1 MMSVKINHNDISS
14 LQILRISQGEKTKDV
29 MSLWD
34 KIKDW
39 FQSNKREKA
48 LKTVENIVYQD
59 LFDDKNHFKMLYHV
73 LMLKTMASDA
83 YKERIKIDI
92 NDNDK
97 NITISIDNYN
107 ISITDIDN
115 EQLNKMSTI
124 INAFNRHSS
133 IFSNEIA
140 LKCLYEKLDKNELND
155 QIFAELYIELDNK
168 IRSGEIDLKLNKSN
182 FNQVNFSAIRQLVSK
197 AIENDNTNLDTE
209 NDNANLE
216 NDNINLENDNI
227 NLENDNIN
235 LENDN
240 VNLENDNIN
249 LENDNV
255 NLENDNINLENDNV
269 NLENDNV
276 NLENDNVNLEND
288 NVNLENDNVNLEND
302 NINLENDNINL
313 ENDNANL
320 NIKKALI
327 KDINR
332 NTYIINGEEIKS
344 KDQDEA
350 MKEFE
355 TLTKDISEENKKAI
369 YYLLNQEGI
378 TLIKSYNDS
387 FDYYTLTTSFSM
399 SNVVKQE
406 QIYSIKTLSD
416 DLIELKIKFFKKSS
430 DKINLAIPLAQP
442 FESKLYNFIYD
453 MVAINNNI
461 EITYDKILNE
471 KMKEIIKQLNNK
483 KPRLGELFS
492 HLLSRNKI
500 IKEDSVDITLK
511 LNKGQLVSL
520 GGECSYNFY

>member
-48 LKTVENIVYQD
+48 LKIVENIVYQD
-59 LFDDKNHFKMLYHV
+59 LFDDKNNFKMLYHV

-227 NLENDNIN
+227 NLENDNTN
-235 LENDN
+235 LDTENDN
-240 VNLENDNIN
+240 ANLENDNIN
-249 LENDNV
+249 LENDNS
-255 NLENDNINLENDNV
+255 NLENDNT
-269 NLENDNV
+269 
-276 NLENDNVNLEND
+276 
-288 NVNLENDNVNLEND
+288 
-302 NINLENDNINL
+302 
-313 ENDNANL
+313 NL

-332 NTYIINGEEIKS
+332 NTYIFNGKEIKS

-355 TLTKDISEENKKAI
+355 TLTKDISEKNKKAI

-430 DKINLAIPLAQP
+430 DKINLDIPLAQP

>member
-48 LKTVENIVYQD
+48 LKIVENIVYQD

-240 VNLENDNIN
+240 
-249 LENDNV
+249 
-255 NLENDNINLENDNV
+255 
-269 NLENDNV
+269 
-276 NLENDNVNLEND
+276 
-288 NVNLENDNVNLEND
+288 
-302 NINLENDNINL
+302 INLENDNINL
-313 ENDNANL
+313 ENDNTNLENDNTNL

-332 NTYIINGEEIKS
+332 NTYIFNGKEIKS

-355 TLTKDISEENKKAI
+355 TLTKDISEKNKKAI

-430 DKINLAIPLAQP
+430 DKINLDIPLAQP

-453 MVAINNNI
+453 MIAINNNI

>member
-1 MMSVKINHNDISS
+1 MMSVKINHNDISNS
-14 LQILRISQGEKTKDV
+14 QILRISQGEKIKDV

-48 LKTVENIVYQD
+48 LKTVENIVCQD

-83 YKERIKIDI
+83 YKERIKINT

-124 INAFNRHSS
+124 INAFNRHSL

-216 NDNINLENDNI
+216 NDNA
-227 NLENDNIN
+227 
-235 LENDN
+235 
-240 VNLENDNIN
+240 
-249 LENDNV
+249 
-255 NLENDNINLENDNV
+255 
-269 NLENDNV
+269 
-276 NLENDNVNLEND
+276 
-288 NVNLENDNVNLEND
+288 
-302 NINLENDNINL
+302 NL

-332 NTYIINGEEIKS
+332 NTYIFNGKEIKS

-350 MKEFE
+350 MEEFE

-430 DKINLAIPLAQP
+430 DKINLDIPLAQP

-471 KMKEIIKQLNNK
+471 KMNEIIKQLNNK

>member
-1 MMSVKINHNDISS
+1 MSVKINHNDISNS
-14 LQILRISQGEKTKDV
+14 QILRISQGEKTKDV

-48 LKTVENIVYQD
+48 LKTVENIVCQD

-83 YKERIKIDI
+83 YKERIKINT

-124 INAFNRHSS
+124 INAFNRHSL

-216 NDNINLENDNI
+216 NDNANLENDNA
-227 NLENDNIN
+227 NLENDNAN

-240 VNLENDNIN
+240 A
-249 LENDNV
+249 
-255 NLENDNINLENDNV
+255 
-269 NLENDNV
+269 
-276 NLENDNVNLEND
+276 
-288 NVNLENDNVNLEND
+288 
-302 NINLENDNINL
+302 NL

-355 TLTKDISEENKKAI
+355 TLTKDISEENKKVI

-387 FDYYTLTTSFSM
+387 FDYYTLTTSFS
-399 SNVVKQE
+399 SNDVVKQE

-430 DKINLAIPLAQP
+430 DKINLDIPLAQP

-471 KMKEIIKQLNNK
+471 KMNEIIKQLNNK

>member
-48 LKTVENIVYQD
+48 LKIVENIVYQD

-227 NLENDNIN
+227 NLENDNTN

-240 VNLENDNIN
+240 TNLENDNT
-249 LENDNV
+249 
-255 NLENDNINLENDNV
+255 
-269 NLENDNV
+269 
-276 NLENDNVNLEND
+276 
-288 NVNLENDNVNLEND
+288 
-302 NINLENDNINL
+302 
-313 ENDNANL
+313 NL

-332 NTYIINGEEIKS
+332 NTYIFNGKEIKS

-355 TLTKDISEENKKAI
+355 TLTKDISEKNKKSI

-387 FDYYTLTTSFSM
+387 FDYYTLTTSFS
-399 SNVVKQE
+399 SNDVVKQE

-430 DKINLAIPLAQP
+430 DKINLDIPLAQP

-471 KMKEIIKQLNNK
+471 KMNEIIKQLNNK

>member
-48 LKTVENIVYQD
+48 LKIVENIVYQD

-227 NLENDNIN
+227 NLENDNTN

-240 VNLENDNIN
+240 TNLENDNTN
-249 LENDNV
+249 LENDNT
-255 NLENDNINLENDNV
+255 NLENDNTNLENDNT
-269 NLENDNV
+269 
-276 NLENDNVNLEND
+276 
-288 NVNLENDNVNLEND
+288 
-302 NINLENDNINL
+302 
-313 ENDNANL
+313 NL

-332 NTYIINGEEIKS
+332 NTYIFNGKEIKS
-344 KDQDEA
+344 KDQDKA

-430 DKINLAIPLAQP
+430 DKINLDIPLAQP

-471 KMKEIIKQLNNK
+471 KMKEIIKQLDNK

>member
-1 MMSVKINHNDISS
+1 MMSVKINHNDISNS
-14 LQILRISQGEKTKDV
+14 QILRISQGEKTKDV

-115 EQLNKMSTI
+115 EKLNKMSTI
-124 INAFNRHSS
+124 INAFNRHLS

-216 NDNINLENDNI
+216 NDNINLESDNT
-227 NLENDNIN
+227 
-235 LENDN
+235 
-240 VNLENDNIN
+240 
-249 LENDNV
+249 
-255 NLENDNINLENDNV
+255 
-269 NLENDNV
+269 
-276 NLENDNVNLEND
+276 
-288 NVNLENDNVNLEND
+288 
-302 NINLENDNINL
+302 
-313 ENDNANL
+313 NL

-332 NTYIINGEEIKS
+332 NTYIFNGKEIKS
-344 KDQDEA
+344 KNQDEA
-350 MKEFE
+350 MEEFE

-430 DKINLAIPLAQP
+430 DKINLDIPLAQP

-471 KMKEIIKQLNNK
+471 KMNEIIKQLNNK

>member
-1 MMSVKINHNDISS
+1 MSVKINHNDISNS
-14 LQILRISQGEKTKDV
+14 QILRISQGEKTKDV

-115 EQLNKMSTI
+115 EKLNKMSTI

-216 NDNINLENDNI
+216 NDNTNLDSDNT
-227 NLENDNIN
+227 
-235 LENDN
+235 
-240 VNLENDNIN
+240 
-249 LENDNV
+249 
-255 NLENDNINLENDNV
+255 
-269 NLENDNV
+269 
-276 NLENDNVNLEND
+276 
-288 NVNLENDNVNLEND
+288 
-302 NINLENDNINL
+302 
-313 ENDNANL
+313 NL

-332 NTYIINGEEIKS
+332 NTYIFNGKEIKS
-344 KDQDEA
+344 KNQDEA
-350 MKEFE
+350 MEEFE

-430 DKINLAIPLAQP
+430 DKINLDIPLAQP

>member
-1 MMSVKINHNDISS
+1 
-14 LQILRISQGEKTKDV
+14 
-29 MSLWD
+29 
-34 KIKDW
+34 
-39 FQSNKREKA
+39 
-48 LKTVENIVYQD
+48 
-59 LFDDKNHFKMLYHV
+59 
-73 LMLKTMASDA
+73 
-83 YKERIKIDI
+83 
-92 NDNDK
+92 
-97 NITISIDNYN
+97 N

-124 INAFNRHSS
+124 INAFNRHSL

-216 NDNINLENDNI
+216 NDNANLENDNA
-227 NLENDNIN
+227 
-235 LENDN
+235 
-240 VNLENDNIN
+240 
-249 LENDNV
+249 
-255 NLENDNINLENDNV
+255 
-269 NLENDNV
+269 
-276 NLENDNVNLEND
+276 
-288 NVNLENDNVNLEND
+288 
-302 NINLENDNINL
+302 NL

-387 FDYYTLTTSFSM
+387 FDYYTLTTSFS
-399 SNVVKQE
+399 SNDVVKQE

-430 DKINLAIPLAQP
+430 DKINLDIPLAQP

-471 KMKEIIKQLNNK
+471 KMNEIIKQLNNK

>member
-1 MMSVKINHNDISS
+1 MMSVKINHNDISNS
-14 LQILRISQGEKTKDV
+14 QILRISQGEKTKDV

-48 LKTVENIVYQD
+48 LKTVENIVCQD

-83 YKERIKIDI
+83 YKERIKINT

-124 INAFNRHSS
+124 INAFNRHSL

-216 NDNINLENDNI
+216 NDNINLENDNA
-227 NLENDNIN
+227 NLENDNAN

-240 VNLENDNIN
+240 A
-249 LENDNV
+249 
-255 NLENDNINLENDNV
+255 
-269 NLENDNV
+269 
-276 NLENDNVNLEND
+276 
-288 NVNLENDNVNLEND
+288 
-302 NINLENDNINL
+302 NL

-387 FDYYTLTTSFSM
+387 FDYYTLTTSFS
-399 SNVVKQE
+399 SNDVVKQE

-430 DKINLAIPLAQP
+430 DKINLNIPLAQP

-471 KMKEIIKQLNNK
+471 KMNEIIKQLNNK

>member
-48 LKTVENIVYQD
+48 LKIVENIVYQD

-240 VNLENDNIN
+240 I
-249 LENDNV
+249 
-255 NLENDNINLENDNV
+255 
-269 NLENDNV
+269 
-276 NLENDNVNLEND
+276 
-288 NVNLENDNVNLEND
+288 NLEND

-313 ENDNANL
+313 ENDNTNLENDNTNLENDNTNLENDNTNL

-332 NTYIINGEEIKS
+332 NTYIFNGKEIKS

-355 TLTKDISEENKKAI
+355 TLTKDISEKNKKAI

-387 FDYYTLTTSFSM
+387 FDYYTLTTSFS
-399 SNVVKQE
+399 SNDVVKQE

-430 DKINLAIPLAQP
+430 DKINLDIPLAQP

-471 KMKEIIKQLNNK
+471 KMNEIIKQLNNK

>member
-1 MMSVKINHNDISS
+1 MMSVKINHNDISNS
-14 LQILRISQGEKTKDV
+14 QILRISQGEKTKDV

-48 LKTVENIVYQD
+48 LKIVENIVYQD

-83 YKERIKIDI
+83 YKERIKINI
-92 NDNDK
+92 NDK

-124 INAFNRHSS
+124 INIFNRHPS

-155 QIFAELYIELDNK
+155 QLFAELYIELDNK

-182 FNQVNFSAIRQLVSK
+182 FNQVDFSAISQLVSK
-197 AIENDNTNLDTE
+197 AIEMDNTNLK
-209 NDNANLE
+209 
-216 NDNINLENDNI
+216 
-227 NLENDNIN
+227 
-235 LENDN
+235 N
-240 VNLENDNIN
+240 V
-249 LENDNV
+249 
-255 NLENDNINLENDNV
+255 
-269 NLENDNV
+269 
-276 NLENDNVNLEND
+276 
-288 NVNLENDNVNLEND
+288 
-302 NINLENDNINL
+302 
-313 ENDNANL
+313 
-320 NIKKALI
+320 LI

-332 NTYIINGEEIKS
+332 NTYIFNGKEIKS
-344 KDQDEA
+344 KDQNEA
-350 MKEFE
+350 MEEFE

-378 TLIKSYNDS
+378 TLIKSYNDA
-387 FDYYTLTTSFSM
+387 FDYYTLTTSFSI
-399 SNVVKQE
+399 NDVFKQE

-416 DLIELKIKFFKKSS
+416 DLIEVKIKFFKKSG
-430 DKINLAIPLAQP
+430 DKINQNIPLAQP

-461 EITYDKILNE
+461 EITDDKSLNE
-471 KMKEIIKQLNNK
+471 KMNEIKKQLNNK
-483 KPRLGELFS
+483 ESRLGELFFN
-492 HLLSRNKI
+492 LLDRYKI

-520 GGECSYNFY
+520 GGECSYKFY

>member
-48 LKTVENIVYQD
+48 LKIVENIVYQD

-216 NDNINLENDNI
+216 NDNINLENDNT
-227 NLENDNIN
+227 
-235 LENDN
+235 
-240 VNLENDNIN
+240 
-249 LENDNV
+249 
-255 NLENDNINLENDNV
+255 
-269 NLENDNV
+269 
-276 NLENDNVNLEND
+276 
-288 NVNLENDNVNLEND
+288 
-302 NINLENDNINL
+302 
-313 ENDNANL
+313 NL

-332 NTYIINGEEIKS
+332 NTYIFNGKEIKS

-430 DKINLAIPLAQP
+430 DKINLDIPLAQP

-471 KMKEIIKQLNNK
+471 KMKEIIKQLDNK

>member
-216 NDNINLENDNI
+216 NDNANLENDNINLENDNI

-240 VNLENDNIN
+240 T
-249 LENDNV
+249 
-255 NLENDNINLENDNV
+255 
-269 NLENDNV
+269 
-276 NLENDNVNLEND
+276 
-288 NVNLENDNVNLEND
+288 
-302 NINLENDNINL
+302 
-313 ENDNANL
+313 NL

-332 NTYIINGEEIKS
+332 NTYIFNGKEIKS

-430 DKINLAIPLAQP
+430 DKINLDIPLAQP

-471 KMKEIIKQLNNK
+471 KMNEIIKQLNNK

>member
-216 NDNINLENDNI
+216 NDNINLENDN
-227 NLENDNIN
+227 
-235 LENDN
+235 
-240 VNLENDNIN
+240 VN

-288 NVNLENDNVNLEND
+288 NV
-302 NINLENDNINL
+302 NLENDNINL

>member
-1 MMSVKINHNDISS
+1 MMNVKINHNDISS

-48 LKTVENIVYQD
+48 LKIVENIVVEEK
-59 LFDDKNHFKMLYHV
+59 FDDKNNFKMLYHV

-83 YKERIKIDI
+83 YKERIKINT

-124 INAFNRHSS
+124 INAFNRHSL

-216 NDNINLENDNI
+216 NDNINLENDN
-227 NLENDNIN
+227 
-235 LENDN
+235 
-240 VNLENDNIN
+240 
-249 LENDNV
+249 
-255 NLENDNINLENDNV
+255 
-269 NLENDNV
+269 
-276 NLENDNVNLEND
+276 
-288 NVNLENDNVNLEND
+288 
-302 NINLENDNINL
+302 
-313 ENDNANL
+313 ANL

-332 NTYIINGEEIKS
+332 NTYIFNGKEIKS

-350 MKEFE
+350 MEEFE
-355 TLTKDISEENKKAI
+355 TLTKDISEKNKKAI

-430 DKINLAIPLAQP
+430 DKINLDIPLAQP

-471 KMKEIIKQLNNK
+471 KMNEIIKQLNNK

-520 GGECSYNFY
+520 GGECSYKFY

>member
-1 MMSVKINHNDISS
+1 MMSVKINHNDISNS
-14 LQILRISQGEKTKDV
+14 QILRISQGEKTKDV

-92 NDNDK
+92 NDR

-197 AIENDNTNLDTE
+197 AIENS
-209 NDNANLE
+209 
-216 NDNINLENDNI
+216 
-227 NLENDNIN
+227 
-235 LENDN
+235 N
-240 VNLENDNIN
+240 VNLET
-249 LENDNV
+249 ENSNT
-255 NLENDNINLENDNV
+255 
-269 NLENDNV
+269 
-276 NLENDNVNLEND
+276 
-288 NVNLENDNVNLEND
+288 
-302 NINLENDNINL
+302 
-313 ENDNANL
+313 NL
-320 NIKKALI
+320 NIKNALI

-332 NTYIINGEEIKS
+332 NTYIFNGEKIKS
-344 KDQDEA
+344 KDQNEA
-350 MKEFE
+350 MEEFE

-399 SNVVKQE
+399 
-406 QIYSIKTLSD
+406 
-416 DLIELKIKFFKKSS
+416 
-430 DKINLAIPLAQP
+430 
-442 FESKLYNFIYD
+442 
-453 MVAINNNI
+453 
-461 EITYDKILNE
+461 
-471 KMKEIIKQLNNK
+471 
-483 KPRLGELFS
+483 
-492 HLLSRNKI
+492 
-500 IKEDSVDITLK
+500 
-511 LNKGQLVSL
+511 
-520 GGECSYNFY
+520 

>member
-216 NDNINLENDNI
+216 NDNINLENDNT
-227 NLENDNIN
+227 NLENDNTN

-240 VNLENDNIN
+240 TNLENDNTN
-249 LENDNV
+249 LENDNT
-255 NLENDNINLENDNV
+255 
-269 NLENDNV
+269 
-276 NLENDNVNLEND
+276 
-288 NVNLENDNVNLEND
+288 
-302 NINLENDNINL
+302 
-313 ENDNANL
+313 NL

-332 NTYIINGEEIKS
+332 NTYIFNGKEIKS

-355 TLTKDISEENKKAI
+355 TLTKDISEKNKKAI

-430 DKINLAIPLAQP
+430 DKINLDIPLAQP

-471 KMKEIIKQLNNK
+471 KMKEIIKQLDNK

>member
-48 LKTVENIVYQD
+48 LKIVENIVYQD

-197 AIENDNTNLDTE
+197 AIENS
-209 NDNANLE
+209 
-216 NDNINLENDNI
+216 
-227 NLENDNIN
+227 
-235 LENDN
+235 N
-240 VNLENDNIN
+240 VNLET
-249 LENDNV
+249 ENSNT
-255 NLENDNINLENDNV
+255 
-269 NLENDNV
+269 
-276 NLENDNVNLEND
+276 
-288 NVNLENDNVNLEND
+288 
-302 NINLENDNINL
+302 
-313 ENDNANL
+313 NL
-320 NIKKALI
+320 NIKNALI

-332 NTYIINGEEIKS
+332 NTYIFNGKEIKS

-355 TLTKDISEENKKAI
+355 TLTKDISEKNKKAI

-387 FDYYTLTTSFSM
+387 FDYYTLTTSFS
-399 SNVVKQE
+399 SNDVVKQE

-430 DKINLAIPLAQP
+430 DKINLDIPLAQP

-471 KMKEIIKQLNNK
+471 KMNEIIKQLNNK

>member
-1 MMSVKINHNDISS
+1 MMSVKINHNDISNS
-14 LQILRISQGEKTKDV
+14 QILRISQGEKTKDV

-48 LKTVENIVYQD
+48 LKTVENIVCQD

-83 YKERIKIDI
+83 YKERIKINT

-124 INAFNRHSS
+124 INAFNRHSL

-216 NDNINLENDNI
+216 NDNINLENDNA
-227 NLENDNIN
+227 NLENDNA
-235 LENDN
+235 
-240 VNLENDNIN
+240 
-249 LENDNV
+249 
-255 NLENDNINLENDNV
+255 
-269 NLENDNV
+269 
-276 NLENDNVNLEND
+276 
-288 NVNLENDNVNLEND
+288 
-302 NINLENDNINL
+302 NL

-387 FDYYTLTTSFSM
+387 FDYYTLTTSFS
-399 SNVVKQE
+399 SNDVVKQE

-430 DKINLAIPLAQP
+430 DKINLDIPLAQP

-471 KMKEIIKQLNNK
+471 KMNEIIKQLNNK

>member
-1 MMSVKINHNDISS
+1 MSVKINHNDISS

-48 LKTVENIVYQD
+48 LKIVENIVYQD

-92 NDNDK
+92 NDK

-197 AIENDNTNLDTE
+197 AIENDNTNLE
-209 NDNANLE
+209 NDNT
-216 NDNINLENDNI
+216 
-227 NLENDNIN
+227 
-235 LENDN
+235 
-240 VNLENDNIN
+240 
-249 LENDNV
+249 
-255 NLENDNINLENDNV
+255 
-269 NLENDNV
+269 
-276 NLENDNVNLEND
+276 
-288 NVNLENDNVNLEND
+288 
-302 NINLENDNINL
+302 
-313 ENDNANL
+313 NL

-332 NTYIINGEEIKS
+332 NTYIFNGKEIKS

-355 TLTKDISEENKKAI
+355 TLTKDISEKNKKAI

-430 DKINLAIPLAQP
+430 DKINLDIPLAQP

>member
-1 MMSVKINHNDISS
+1 MMSVKINHNDISNS
-14 LQILRISQGEKTKDV
+14 QILRISQGEKTKDV

-39 FQSNKREKA
+39 FQSSKREKA

-92 NDNDK
+92 NDNDNDNDK

-140 LKCLYEKLDKNELND
+140 LKYLYEKLDKNELND

-209 NDNANLE
+209 NDN
-216 NDNINLENDNI
+216 
-227 NLENDNIN
+227 
-235 LENDN
+235 
-240 VNLENDNIN
+240 
-249 LENDNV
+249 
-255 NLENDNINLENDNV
+255 
-269 NLENDNV
+269 
-276 NLENDNVNLEND
+276 
-288 NVNLENDNVNLEND
+288 
-302 NINLENDNINL
+302 INL

-332 NTYIINGEEIKS
+332 NTYIFNGKEIKS

-350 MKEFE
+350 MEEFE

-430 DKINLAIPLAQP
+430 DKINLDIPLAQP

-461 EITYDKILNE
+461 EITDDKILNE
-471 KMKEIIKQLNNK
+471 KMNEIIKQLNNK
-483 KPRLGELFS
+483 KPKLGELFS

>member
-216 NDNINLENDNI
+216 NDNINLENDN
-227 NLENDNIN
+227 
-235 LENDN
+235 
-240 VNLENDNIN
+240 VNLENDNIK
-249 LENDNV
+249 
-255 NLENDNINLENDNV
+255 LENDNV

-276 NLENDNVNLEND
+276 
-288 NVNLENDNVNLEND
+288 
-302 NINLENDNINL
+302 NL

>member
-1 MMSVKINHNDISS
+1 MSVKINHNDISS

-216 NDNINLENDNI
+216 NDNT
-227 NLENDNIN
+227 
-235 LENDN
+235 
-240 VNLENDNIN
+240 
-249 LENDNV
+249 
-255 NLENDNINLENDNV
+255 
-269 NLENDNV
+269 
-276 NLENDNVNLEND
+276 
-288 NVNLENDNVNLEND
+288 
-302 NINLENDNINL
+302 
-313 ENDNANL
+313 NL

-332 NTYIINGEEIKS
+332 NTYIFNGKEIKS

-471 KMKEIIKQLNNK
+471 KMKEIIKQLDNK

>member
-1 MMSVKINHNDISS
+1 MSVKINHNDISNS
-14 LQILRISQGEKTKDV
+14 QILRISQGEKTKDV

-92 NDNDK
+92 NDR

-197 AIENDNTNLDTE
+197 AIENS
-209 NDNANLE
+209 
-216 NDNINLENDNI
+216 
-227 NLENDNIN
+227 
-235 LENDN
+235 N
-240 VNLENDNIN
+240 VNLET
-249 LENDNV
+249 ENSNT
-255 NLENDNINLENDNV
+255 
-269 NLENDNV
+269 
-276 NLENDNVNLEND
+276 
-288 NVNLENDNVNLEND
+288 
-302 NINLENDNINL
+302 
-313 ENDNANL
+313 NL
-320 NIKKALI
+320 NIKNALI

-332 NTYIINGEEIKS
+332 NTYIFNGEKIKS
-344 KDQDEA
+344 KDQNEA
-350 MKEFE
+350 MEEFE

-430 DKINLAIPLAQP
+430 DKINLDIPLAQP

-471 KMKEIIKQLNNK
+471 KMDEIIKQLNNK

-520 GGECSYNFY
+520 GGKCSYNFY

>member
-1 MMSVKINHNDISS
+1 MMSVKINHNDISNS
-14 LQILRISQGEKTKDV
+14 QILRISQGEKTKDV

-48 LKTVENIVYQD
+48 LKTVENIVCQD

-83 YKERIKIDI
+83 YKERIKINT

-124 INAFNRHSS
+124 INAFNRHSL

-216 NDNINLENDNI
+216 NDNANLENDNA
-227 NLENDNIN
+227 NLENDNA
-235 LENDN
+235 
-240 VNLENDNIN
+240 
-249 LENDNV
+249 
-255 NLENDNINLENDNV
+255 
-269 NLENDNV
+269 
-276 NLENDNVNLEND
+276 
-288 NVNLENDNVNLEND
+288 
-302 NINLENDNINL
+302 NL

-350 MKEFE
+350 MEEFE

-387 FDYYTLTTSFSM
+387 FDYYTLTTSFS
-399 SNVVKQE
+399 SNDVVKQE

-430 DKINLAIPLAQP
+430 DKINLDIPLAQP

-471 KMKEIIKQLNNK
+471 KMNEIIKQLNNK

>member
-1 MMSVKINHNDISS
+1 MSVKINHNDISNS
-14 LQILRISQGEKTKDV
+14 QILRISQGEKTKDV

-115 EQLNKMSTI
+115 EKLNKMSTI

-168 IRSGEIDLKLNKSN
+168 IRSSEIDLKLNKSN

-216 NDNINLENDNI
+216 NDNINLESDNT
-227 NLENDNIN
+227 
-235 LENDN
+235 
-240 VNLENDNIN
+240 
-249 LENDNV
+249 
-255 NLENDNINLENDNV
+255 
-269 NLENDNV
+269 
-276 NLENDNVNLEND
+276 
-288 NVNLENDNVNLEND
+288 
-302 NINLENDNINL
+302 
-313 ENDNANL
+313 NL

-332 NTYIINGEEIKS
+332 NTYIFNGKEIKS
-344 KDQDEA
+344 KNQDEA
-350 MKEFE
+350 MEEFE

-430 DKINLAIPLAQP
+430 DKINLDIPLAQP

>member
-1 MMSVKINHNDISS
+1 MSVKINHNDISNS
-14 LQILRISQGEKTKDV
+14 QILRISQGEKTKDV

-39 FQSNKREKA
+39 FQSSKREKA

-92 NDNDK
+92 NDNDNDK

-140 LKCLYEKLDKNELND
+140 LKYLYEKLDKNELND

-209 NDNANLE
+209 NDN
-216 NDNINLENDNI
+216 
-227 NLENDNIN
+227 
-235 LENDN
+235 
-240 VNLENDNIN
+240 
-249 LENDNV
+249 
-255 NLENDNINLENDNV
+255 
-269 NLENDNV
+269 
-276 NLENDNVNLEND
+276 
-288 NVNLENDNVNLEND
+288 
-302 NINLENDNINL
+302 INL

-332 NTYIINGEEIKS
+332 NTYIFNGKEIKS

-350 MKEFE
+350 MEEFE

-430 DKINLAIPLAQP
+430 DKINLDIPLAQP

-461 EITYDKILNE
+461 EITDDKILNE
-471 KMKEIIKQLNNK
+471 KMNEIIKQLNNK

>member
-1 MMSVKINHNDISS
+1 MMSVKINHNDISNS
-14 LQILRISQGEKTKDV
+14 QILRISQGEKTKDV

-92 NDNDK
+92 NHNDK

-107 ISITDIDN
+107 ISITDVDN
-115 EQLNKMSTI
+115 EKFNKMSKI
-124 INAFNRHSS
+124 INVFNRHSS

-155 QIFAELYIELDNK
+155 QLFAELYIELDNK
-168 IRSGEIDLKLNKSN
+168 ISSGEIDLKLNKSN

-197 AIENDNTNLDTE
+197 AIENDNTNLD
-209 NDNANLE
+209 
-216 NDNINLENDNI
+216 
-227 NLENDNIN
+227 
-235 LENDN
+235 
-240 VNLENDNIN
+240 
-249 LENDNV
+249 
-255 NLENDNINLENDNV
+255 
-269 NLENDNV
+269 
-276 NLENDNVNLEND
+276 
-288 NVNLENDNVNLEND
+288 
-302 NINLENDNINL
+302 
-313 ENDNANL
+313 
-320 NIKKALI
+320 IKKALM

-344 KDQDEA
+344 KDQNEA
-350 MKEFE
+350 MEEFE

-378 TLIKSYNDS
+378 TLIKSYNDA
-387 FDYYTLTTSFSM
+387 FDYYTLTTSFS
-399 SNVVKQE
+399 SNDVVKQE
-406 QIYSIKTLSD
+406 QIYNIKTLSD
-416 DLIELKIKFFKKSS
+416 DLIEFKINFFKKSS
-430 DKINLAIPLAQP
+430 DKINQNIHLAQA

-453 MVAINNNI
+453 IVAINNNI
-461 EITYDKILNE
+461 EITDDNSLNE
-471 KMKEIIKQLNNK
+471 KMNEIKKQLNNK
-483 KPRLGELFS
+483 EPSLGEQFFD
-492 HLLSRNKI
+492 LLGRYKI
-500 IKEDSVDITLK
+500 IKEDSIDITLK

-520 GGECSYNFY
+520 GGECSYKFY

>member
-1 MMSVKINHNDISS
+1 MNVKINHNDISNS
-14 LQILRISQGEKTKDV
+14 QILRISQGEKTKDV

-83 YKERIKIDI
+83 YKERIKINT

-107 ISITDIDN
+107 IYITDIDN

-124 INAFNRHSS
+124 INVFNRHSS

-197 AIENDNTNLDTE
+197 AIEMDNTNLK
-209 NDNANLE
+209 
-216 NDNINLENDNI
+216 
-227 NLENDNIN
+227 
-235 LENDN
+235 N
-240 VNLENDNIN
+240 V
-249 LENDNV
+249 
-255 NLENDNINLENDNV
+255 
-269 NLENDNV
+269 
-276 NLENDNVNLEND
+276 
-288 NVNLENDNVNLEND
+288 
-302 NINLENDNINL
+302 
-313 ENDNANL
+313 
-320 NIKKALI
+320 LI

-332 NTYIINGEEIKS
+332 NTYIFNGKEIKS
-344 KDQDEA
+344 KDQNDA
-350 MKEFE
+350 MEEFE

-378 TLIKSYNDS
+378 TLIKSYNDAY
-387 FDYYTLTTSFSM
+387 DYYTLTTSFS
-399 SNVVKQE
+399 SNDVVKQE

-416 DLIELKIKFFKKSS
+416 NLIEVKINFFKKSG
-430 DKINLAIPLAQP
+430 DKINQNIPLAQP

-461 EITYDKILNE
+461 ERTDDKSLNE
-471 KMKEIIKQLNNK
+471 KMNEIKKQLNNK
-483 KPRLGELFS
+483 ESRLGELFFN
-492 HLLSRNKI
+492 LLDRYKI

-520 GGECSYNFY
+520 GGECSYKFY

>member
-1 MMSVKINHNDISS
+1 MMSVKINHNDISNS
-14 LQILRISQGEKTKDV
+14 QILRISQGEKTKDV

-39 FQSNKREKA
+39 FQSSKREKA

-115 EQLNKMSTI
+115 EQLNKISTI

-140 LKCLYEKLDKNELND
+140 LKYLYEKLDKNELND

-209 NDNANLE
+209 NDN
-216 NDNINLENDNI
+216 
-227 NLENDNIN
+227 
-235 LENDN
+235 
-240 VNLENDNIN
+240 
-249 LENDNV
+249 
-255 NLENDNINLENDNV
+255 
-269 NLENDNV
+269 
-276 NLENDNVNLEND
+276 
-288 NVNLENDNVNLEND
+288 
-302 NINLENDNINL
+302 INL

-332 NTYIINGEEIKS
+332 NTYIFNGKEIKS

-350 MKEFE
+350 MEEFE

-430 DKINLAIPLAQP
+430 DKINLDIPLAQP

-461 EITYDKILNE
+461 EITDDKILNE
-471 KMKEIIKQLNNK
+471 KMNEIIKQLNNK

>member
-1 MMSVKINHNDISS
+1 MMSAKINQNDISS

-48 LKTVENIVYQD
+48 LKIVENIVVEEK
-59 LFDDKNHFKMLYHV
+59 FDDKNNFKMLYHV

-83 YKERIKIDI
+83 YKERIKINI
-92 NDNDK
+92 NDK

-124 INAFNRHSS
+124 INIFNRHPS

-155 QIFAELYIELDNK
+155 QLFAELYIELDNK

-182 FNQVNFSAIRQLVSK
+182 FNQVDFSAIRQLVSK
-197 AIENDNTNLDTE
+197 AIENSDIRLDTE
-209 NDNANLE
+209 NSDIKLDTENSNISLE
-216 NDNINLENDNI
+216 TENG
-227 NLENDNIN
+227 
-235 LENDN
+235 N
-240 VNLENDNIN
+240 VNLEIK
-249 LENDNV
+249 
-255 NLENDNINLENDNV
+255 
-269 NLENDNV
+269 
-276 NLENDNVNLEND
+276 
-288 NVNLENDNVNLEND
+288 
-302 NINLENDNINL
+302 
-313 ENDNANL
+313 NAL
-320 NIKKALI
+320 M

-344 KDQDEA
+344 KDQNEA

-355 TLTKDISEENKKAI
+355 TLTKDLSEKNKKAI

-378 TLIKSYNDS
+378 TLIKSYNDA
-387 FDYYTLTTSFSM
+387 FDYYTLTTSFS
-399 SNVVKQE
+399 SNDVVKQE

-416 DLIELKIKFFKKSS
+416 NLIELKINFFKKSS
-430 DKINLAIPLAQP
+430 DKINRDIPLAQP

-461 EITYDKILNE
+461 ERTDDKSLNE
-471 KMKEIIKQLNNK
+471 KMNEIKKQLSK
-483 KPRLGELFS
+483 KEPRLGEQFFD
-492 HLLSRNKI
+492 LLGRYKI

-520 GGECSYNFY
+520 GGECSYKFY

>member
-1 MMSVKINHNDISS
+1 MSVKINHNDISNS
-14 LQILRISQGEKTKDV
+14 QILRISQGEKTKDV

-48 LKTVENIVYQD
+48 LKTVENIVCQD

-83 YKERIKIDI
+83 YKERIKINT

-124 INAFNRHSS
+124 INAFNRHSL

-197 AIENDNTNLDTE
+197 AI
-209 NDNANLE
+209 
-216 NDNINLENDNI
+216 
-227 NLENDNIN
+227 
-235 LENDN
+235 
-240 VNLENDNIN
+240 
-249 LENDNV
+249 
-255 NLENDNINLENDNV
+255 
-269 NLENDNV
+269 
-276 NLENDNVNLEND
+276 
-288 NVNLENDNVNLEND
+288 
-302 NINLENDNINL
+302 

-387 FDYYTLTTSFSM
+387 FDYYTLTTSFS
-399 SNVVKQE
+399 SNDVVKQE

-430 DKINLAIPLAQP
+430 DKINLDIPLAQP

-471 KMKEIIKQLNNK
+471 KMNEIIKQLNNK

>member
-1 MMSVKINHNDISS
+1 MNVKINHNDISNS
-14 LQILRISQGEKTKDV
+14 QILRISQGEKTKDV

-48 LKTVENIVYQD
+48 LKIVENIVYQD

-83 YKERIKIDI
+83 YKERIKINI
-92 NDNDK
+92 NDK

-124 INAFNRHSS
+124 INIFNRHPS

-155 QIFAELYIELDNK
+155 QLFAELYIELDNK

-182 FNQVNFSAIRQLVSK
+182 FNQVDFSAISQLVSK
-197 AIENDNTNLDTE
+197 AIEMDNTNLK
-209 NDNANLE
+209 
-216 NDNINLENDNI
+216 
-227 NLENDNIN
+227 
-235 LENDN
+235 N
-240 VNLENDNIN
+240 V
-249 LENDNV
+249 
-255 NLENDNINLENDNV
+255 
-269 NLENDNV
+269 
-276 NLENDNVNLEND
+276 
-288 NVNLENDNVNLEND
+288 
-302 NINLENDNINL
+302 
-313 ENDNANL
+313 
-320 NIKKALI
+320 LI

-332 NTYIINGEEIKS
+332 NTYIFNGKEIKS
-344 KDQDEA
+344 KDQNEA
-350 MKEFE
+350 MEEFE

-378 TLIKSYNDS
+378 TLIKSYNDA
-387 FDYYTLTTSFSM
+387 FDYYTLTTSFS
-399 SNVVKQE
+399 SNDVVKQE

-416 DLIELKIKFFKKSS
+416 NLIELKINFFKKSG
-430 DKINLAIPLAQP
+430 DKINQNIPLAQP

-461 EITYDKILNE
+461 EITDDKSLNE
-471 KMKEIIKQLNNK
+471 KMKEIKKQLNNK
-483 KPRLGELFS
+483 ESRLGELFFN
-492 HLLSRNKI
+492 LLDRYKI

-520 GGECSYNFY
+520 GGECSYKFY

>member
-1 MMSVKINHNDISS
+1 MSVKINHNDISNS
-14 LQILRISQGEKTKDV
+14 QILRISQGEKTKDV

-115 EQLNKMSTI
+115 EKLNKMSTI
-124 INAFNRHSS
+124 INAFNRHLS

-216 NDNINLENDNI
+216 NDNINLESDNT
-227 NLENDNIN
+227 
-235 LENDN
+235 
-240 VNLENDNIN
+240 
-249 LENDNV
+249 
-255 NLENDNINLENDNV
+255 
-269 NLENDNV
+269 
-276 NLENDNVNLEND
+276 
-288 NVNLENDNVNLEND
+288 
-302 NINLENDNINL
+302 
-313 ENDNANL
+313 NL

-332 NTYIINGEEIKS
+332 NTYIFNGKEIKS
-344 KDQDEA
+344 KNQDEA
-350 MKEFE
+350 MEEFE

-430 DKINLAIPLAQP
+430 DKINLDIPLAQP

-471 KMKEIIKQLNNK
+471 KMNEIIKQLNNK